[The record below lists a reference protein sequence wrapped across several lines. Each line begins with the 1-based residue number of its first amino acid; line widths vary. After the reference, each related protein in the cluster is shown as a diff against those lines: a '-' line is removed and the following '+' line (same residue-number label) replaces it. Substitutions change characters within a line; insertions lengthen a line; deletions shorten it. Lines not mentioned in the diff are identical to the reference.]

1 MDTETVVYIY
11 FKNTLQTELTQSK
24 NIRMVIEV
32 IIPSSLITFR
42 QYIDKVLCSSGII
55 GLGIIL
61 GKNNPVSVT
70 QFLSCGPDES
80 SFMEDVSEAN
90 PKQAFASWICCVQE
104 HLNCFLVVI
113 VNDGCQAPTKIFTVL
128 DI

>member
-1 MDTETVVYIY
+1 M
-11 FKNTLQTELTQSK
+11 
-24 NIRMVIEV
+24 
-32 IIPSSLITFR
+32 
-42 QYIDKVLCSSGII
+42 DKVLPSSGVIR
-55 GLGIIL
+55 LGIS
-61 GKNNPVSVT
+61 PVSVT

-80 SFMEDVSEAN
+80 SFIEDVSEAN
-90 PKQAFASWICCVQE
+90 PKPAFASWICCVQE